1 MDACHQSQLSCCAIH
16 PMMKSPQ
23 FVGFQIVFS
32 FLFLLLIP
40 LSAEAQTI
48 GPERVLIRNATL
60 LDPNGAVEDKTVN
73 ILISKNKLELVTE
86 DKISRDEAQMV
97 VNANKGFILGKL
109 ELGESPS
116 FLVFSED
123 PRENFSVMKDTYT
136 YSVLVVEEGVVVK
149 NRLLGLDTN
158 DPEDEPKK
166 TGWLAYTPPPFMVP
180 LNYQDAS
187 KWNQFDTEYIT
198 GTFISLMVMDRMN
211 WLSQDQGSEDQWDDL
226 SFFDGGE
233 IRAFRLG
240 FIGTLNFENPWV
252 YTFFVATQA
261 FDKGYEVRDKDNLH
275 FYDYRLDI
283 PFLKNS
289 VVSIGKQKE
298 PISMNRLSAGILL
311 PNQERAAISDAVLP
325 ARNVGIVWSGRSPE
339 KRTSWAFGAFNNW
352 LEESKDYEESASQYV
367 TRLTWNPLVTED
379 KSNLL
384 HIGLGYRYSDAREG
398 FQYFTE
404 PEFQKAPSF
413 VDTGFHLADK
423 TQTYNLEL
431 AWRRGPALLTSEYTR
446 TDVSNPVLGNPSFDG
461 YFVEASWILTGEMRE
476 YNDKSGVFNGVPVA
490 RSVYQ
495 NGKGAWEAYARYSDI
510 NLTDGAIEGGEMQ
523 IATLG
528 LNWWLTPF
536 FSLNAGYKY
545 IWSQRDGETAESSGL
560 MARMILVLE

>member
-1 MDACHQSQLSCCAIH
+1 MQKIMSLPAT
-16 PMMKSPQ
+16 KSPLL
-23 FVGFQIVFS
+23 VSFQIVFG

-40 LSAEAQTI
+40 PSVAAQTI
-48 GPERVLIRNATL
+48 GPERILIRNAIL
-60 LDPNGAVEDKTVN
+60 LDPNKAVDDKVVN

-97 VNANKGFILGKL
+97 VNTNKGFILGKL
-109 ELGESPS
+109 ELGKPPS

-123 PRENFSVMKDTYT
+123 PRENFAVMKDTYT

-149 NRLLGLDTN
+149 NRLLGMDTN

-198 GTFISLMVMDRMN
+198 GTFISMIVMDRMN
-211 WLSQDQGSEDQWDDL
+211 WHSQDQGSEDLWGDL
-226 SFFDGGE
+226 NFFDGSE

-240 FIGTLNFENPWV
+240 FIGTINFEKPWV
-252 YTFFVATQA
+252 YTLFAETQS
-261 FDKGYEVRDKDNLH
+261 FDKGFEVQDKDNLA

-283 PFLKNS
+283 PFFRNS

-325 ARNVGIVWSGRSPE
+325 ARNVGIVWNGRSPE
-339 KRTSWAFGAFNNW
+339 KRTSWAFGAFNDW
-352 LEESKDYEESASQYV
+352 LEDKESFSESANQYV
-367 TRLTWNPLVTED
+367 GRLTWNPLVSED
-379 KSNLL
+379 SSNLL
-384 HIGLGYRYSDAREG
+384 HVGLGYRYSDAKEG

-404 PEFQKAPSF
+404 PEFQKAPRF
-413 VDTGFHLADK
+413 VDTGFHLADN
-423 TQTYNLEL
+423 TQTYNVEL
-431 AWRRGPALLTSEYTR
+431 AWRRGPALFTSEYTR

-461 YFVEASWILTGEMRE
+461 YFIEGSWILTGEMRE
-476 YNDKSGVFNGVPVA
+476 YNEKSGVFNGVPVA
-490 RSVYQ
+490 KSVYQ
-495 NGKGAWEAYARYSDI
+495 NGKGAWEMYARYSDI
-510 NLTDGAIEGGEMQ
+510 NLVDGAVDGGDMQ

-545 IWSQRDGETAESSGL
+545 IWNEKAGEKAESSGL
-560 MARMILVLE
+560 MARMILVLD